1 MTLLLG
7 WTDPLEHTNP
17 IGFGRNAPNGALRRP
32 WKDPNKEGHW
42 LCVAPTGSGKSA
54 SFAIP
59 QLLTYP
65 GSMIV
70 VDVKGELA
78 NTTARYRRSLGD
90 VLILDPFELVG
101 EGAGAFNPLSH
112 LTADDPGLVDD
123 AFTLANL
130 FAHSS
135 AQNRSSQ
142 NDRFW
147 DESGQD
153 VIAGLIVQ
161 TVRAEDPAQRTLG
174 AAYELLHGDDPDYN
188 LAMMLDEAKP
198 HPFTLSKIGNYLNL
212 PEVTRGGVRATFHQ
226 QLRLLAGQGM
236 RRSFASNSIDMDALT
251 AGKPSTVYLVL
262 PPDRLESHSGLI
274 RIALTALLQRLLRR
288 RHRPAHPT
296 LLLVDE
302 AAQLGPIP
310 ALSAAIT
317 LGRGFGIRAA
327 LLVQSLAQL
336 RNAYG
341 AAHDTIVENCSLI
354 TMGRHTAFS
363 MARQLAEQGF
373 GDVSAETLFSLTRDE
388 VMIRASGEPSRRLR
402 KLDYRRDALFAGRFD
417 PNPLYEP
424 LRTPSAPQPE
434 VVQLNAQQ
442 R

>member
-7 WTDPLEHTNP
+7 WTDPLETP
-17 IGFGRNAPNGALRRP
+17 QPVGFGRRAPEDARRRP
-32 WKDPNKEGHW
+32 YRDPNKEGHW
-42 LCVAPTGSGKSA
+42 LCVAPTGTGKSA

-78 NTTARYRRSLGD
+78 NTTARYRRTLGE
-90 VLILDPFELVG
+90 VLILDPFEQVG
-101 EGAGAFNPLSH
+101 GSEGAFNPLSH
-112 LTADDPGLVDD
+112 LSADDPGLVDD
-123 AFTLANL
+123 AYTLASL
-130 FAHSS
+130 FGYGP
-135 AQNRSSQ
+135 AQSHSSQ

-153 VIAGLIVQ
+153 VIAALIVQ
-161 TVRAEDPAQRTLG
+161 AVRDKDPAERTLG
-174 AAYELLHGDDPDYN
+174 AVYEKFHGEDPNYK
-188 LAMMLDEAKP
+188 LAVMLDNGNP
-198 HPFTLSKIGNYLNL
+198 HPFTLDKIGGYLEL
-212 PEVTRGGVRATFHQ
+212 PDVTRGGVRATVNQ
-226 QLRLLAGQGM
+226 QLRMLAGQGV
-236 RRSFASNSIDMDALT
+236 RKSFASNSMDPDILS
-251 AGKPSTVYLVL
+251 AGTPCTLYLVL
-262 PPDRLESHSGLI
+262 PPDRLGSHSGLI

-288 RHRPAHPT
+288 LHRPAHPT

-336 RNAYG
+336 RHAYG
-341 AAHDTIVENCSLI
+341 TAHDTIIENCSLI

-373 GDVSAETLFSLTRDE
+373 GDVSAETLFGLTRDE

-402 KLDYRRDALFAGRFD
+402 KLDYRHDALFAGRFD

-424 LRTPSAPQPE
+424 LRAPTT
-434 VVQLNAQQ
+434 QLKLAL
-442 R
+442 